1 MLIKDP
7 PIKVTDELWM
17 LGSNEYPLFLF
28 KGHTIFEGGVGPM
41 GPLLGE
47 QMQQLGLDPGGVKQL
62 VIPHAHPDHVMAV
75 PALRE
80 MFPQLCVIASEIA
93 AKTLS
98 NEKAISF
105 FCKVDGVLTGS
116 LTKCGTVTQ
125 QHHPKPLEE
134 MKIDVDRLVAEGDTI
149 DVDGT
154 PLEVLGTPGH
164 SDCSL
169 SFFQP
174 DEKILFISDATGY
187 YMHEHDCWWV
197 NYFSSYQDY
206 LDSMRRLADLEAEI
220 LCLGHMAVIQGADD
234 VRQYFADAITATEQC
249 HRQIL
254 DETNSGKSPR
264 QIAEDLGSEVFEKTQ
279 LMPLEFLQKNCSL
292 LVKLSMKH
300 EGIAE
305 S

>member
-1 MLIKDP
+1 
-7 PIKVTDELWM
+7 
-17 LGSNEYPLFLF
+17 
-28 KGHTIFEGGVGPM
+28 M
-41 GPLLGE
+41 GPLLRE
-47 QMQQLGLDPGGVKQL
+47 QMETLNLDPSLVKQA
-62 VIPHAHPDHVMAV
+62 VITHAHPDHVMAV

-300 EGIAE
+300 EGISE